1 MQDSLTRETD
11 ESGASREIAGLRGWL
26 FAAFC
31 IGSALLLRLL
41 MDPLWRDR
49 LPYAT
54 FFLAVLLV
62 MHYTEA
68 APSLFAVFSGF
79 LLGAWFFAS
88 PRHSLLINKPIDQLN
103 AGFYFIFCFVILF
116 YKRRARR
123 ALARERG
130 AWMAMGR
137 LAAIIESSED
147 AIIGRSLEG
156 KIVSWNAGAC
166 KLYGYTE
173 AEAVGQ
179 PITFLVA
186 PERGKELAPL
196 LERVGRGEHIRQIET
211 TRRRKDG
218 ELVEVSL
225 SVSPVRNSAG
235 QIVGVSTIARDIAER
250 KRAERERERLV
261 DELQRLLG
269 EVKTLTGLLPI
280 CSYCKK
286 IRDDKGY
293 WNQIEL
299 YIGEHSSA
307 NFTHSVCPDCA
318 SHHYSD
324 FLGDKSQ
331 GQ

>member
-1 MQDSLTRETD
+1 MQNSVTWEQ
-11 ESGASREIAGLRGWL
+11 EEEAGGSALAGGRAWV
-26 FAAFC
+26 FAAAC
-31 IGSALLLRLL
+31 VGLALLLRLV
-41 MDPLWRDR
+41 MDPLWIDR
-49 LPYAT
+49 LPYIS
-54 FFLAVLLV
+54 FFFAAIVV
-62 MHYTEA
+62 THFTEA
-68 APSLFAVFSGF
+68 GPSVFAVVAGF
-79 LLGAWFFAS
+79 LLGDWFFVV
-88 PRHSLLINKPIDQLN
+88 PRHSLLISNPVDRVN
-103 AGFYFIFCFVILF
+103 AVFYFVICFVVLYIT
-116 YKRRARR
+116 RRTRR
-123 ALARERG
+123 ALARER
-130 AWMAMGR
+130 AVRMALGR

>member
-1 MQDSLTRETD
+1 MQDSLTRDPE
-11 ESGASREIAGLRGWL
+11 ESGAGHDIVGLRGWL
-26 FAAFC
+26 FAALC
-31 IGSALLLRLL
+31 VGSALVVRLL

-49 LPYAT
+49 LPYGT

-79 LLGAWFFAS
+79 LFGAWFFAA
-88 PRHSLLINKPIDQLN
+88 PRHTLLISNLVDQLN
-103 AGFYFIFCFVILF
+103 AVFYFVICSVIFF
-116 YKRRARR
+116 YKQRARR

-130 AWMAMGR
+130 AWTAMGR

-147 AIIGRSLEG
+147 AIIGRSLDG
-156 KIVSWNAGAC
+156 KIVSWNAGAG
-166 KLYGYTE
+166 KLYGYSE
-173 AEAVGQ
+173 AEAIGQ
-179 PITFLVA
+179 PTDFLVA
-186 PERGKELAPL
+186 SDQGKVLAPL
-196 LERVGRGEHIRQIET
+196 LERVGRGEHLRHLEATQ
-211 TRRRKDG
+211 RRKDG

-225 SVSPVRNSAG
+225 GVSPVCNSAG
-235 QIVGVSTIARDIAER
+235 QIVGVSTIARDIGER

-269 EVKTLTGLLPI
+269 EVKTLSGLLPI

-299 YIGEHSSA
+299 YIGQHSSA
-307 NFTHSVCPDCA
+307 NFTHSICPDCA
-318 SHHYSD
+318 SNQYAN
-324 FLGDKSQ
+324 FFGDKPQ
-331 GQ
+331 GR